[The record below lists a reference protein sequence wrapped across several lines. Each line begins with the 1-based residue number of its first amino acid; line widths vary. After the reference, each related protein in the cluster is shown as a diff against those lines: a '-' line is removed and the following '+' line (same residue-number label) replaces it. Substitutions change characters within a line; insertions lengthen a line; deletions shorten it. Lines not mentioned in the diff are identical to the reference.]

1 MAAIKNIITIN
12 MTTSDY
18 YSFVLAILGAGVAG
32 MVGAFALMRR
42 MTLAG
47 DVMSHIALPGLGLAL
62 LFNFNPLLGG
72 AATLFLGTLLIWK
85 LQKKTGLA
93 TETTVGVVFAA
104 AVAIG
109 ALVTPSEDLI
119 DALFGGFEKLT
130 LSEFVIGILAVGVIA
145 FFISKY
151 KNRLVLGLFS
161 AELATATGIN
171 LSKINLY
178 FLLIFS
184 LTIMMGLQFLG
195 ALLVGA
201 LIIIPAAAARN
212 LTYDLKNFLW
222 LSGIVSVISVL
233 AGYWISSKFALDL
246 GPAVV
251 SVSAVLYGL
260 SLVGGKD

>member
-1 MAAIKNIITIN
+1 MIS
-12 MTTSDY
+12 SDY
-18 YSFVLAILGAGVAG
+18 YSFILAILGAGAAG
-32 MVGAFALMRR
+32 MVGGFALMRR

-62 LFNFNPLLGG
+62 LLKFNPILGG
-72 AATLFLGTLLIWK
+72 AATLFIGTILIWQ

-93 TETTVGVVFAA
+93 TETTIGVIFAA

-109 ALVTPSEDLI
+109 ALVTPTADLI

-130 LSEFVIGILAVGVIA
+130 LLEFVAGLAAVILIGL
-145 FFISKY
+145 FIWKY

-161 AELATATGIN
+161 PELAMTAGVN
-171 LSKINLY
+171 LSKMNLY

-184 LTIMMGLQFLG
+184 LTIIMGLQFLG
-195 ALLVGA
+195 AILVGA

-212 LTYDLKNFLW
+212 LTYDLKKFLW
-222 LSGIVSVISVL
+222 VSAIISVVSVL
-233 AGYWISSKFALDL
+233 LGFWISSKFGWGL

-251 SVSAVLYGL
+251 SVAAALYGL
-260 SLVGGKD
+260 SLMGGKK